1 MTLSS
6 ACRTGWGQAA
16 ERGGEAFPAMIADPR
31 EPSGGWFVRDRIC
44 ALIIRFRRSARTSQN
59 RRKNVKALMIA
70 AVAAGCLTLAACGG
84 KGDDALG
91 EQAQEN
97 MENKADAMDAA
108 ADNMSGP
115 AADQLEA
122 QADATREAGEA
133 KEEAIDDAD
142 LNADAMTPAEKNA
155 VVAQ

>member
-1 MTLSS
+1 
-6 ACRTGWGQAA
+6 
-16 ERGGEAFPAMIADPR
+16 
-31 EPSGGWFVRDRIC
+31 
-44 ALIIRFRRSARTSQN
+44 
-59 RRKNVKALMIA
+59 MIA
-70 AVAAGCLTLAACGG
+70 AMTAGCLALAACGG
-84 KGDDALG
+84 SGDDALG

-97 MENKADAMDAA
+97 MENKADALDAA
-108 ADNMSGP
+108 ADNTSGA
-115 AADQLEA
+115 AADSLEA